1 MTETIRGLS
10 ATATGDNVRVTAT
23 VSLSGTVKTLTADAT
38 RLPEESMTDAEDRA
52 IAELRK
58 TLYAS
63 GVPKRAIATVVNRHK
78 ERRTDTGRP

>member
-10 ATATGDNVRVTAT
+10 VTADGDNVRVTAT
-23 VSLSGTVKTLTADAT
+23 VFLDGQVKTLTADAT
-38 RLPEESMTDAEDRA
+38 RLPDESLTGAEDRA
-52 IAELRK
+52 LAQLRK

-78 ERRTDTGRP
+78 ERRTAKP

>member
-10 ATATGDNVRVTAT
+10 VTADGDNVRVTAT
-23 VSLSGTVKTLTADAT
+23 VFLGGQVKALSADAT
-38 RLPEESMTDAEDRA
+38 RLPAETLTDAEDRA

-78 ERRTDTGRP
+78 ERRTQKP

>member
-10 ATATGDNVRVTAT
+10 VTADGDNVRVTAT
-23 VSLSGTVKTLTADAT
+23 VSLGGQVKTLSADAT
-38 RLPEESMTDAEDRA
+38 RLGAETLTDAEDRA

-63 GVPKRAIATVVNRHK
+63 GVPKRAIATVVNRHR
-78 ERRTDTGRP
+78 ERRTGRP

>member
-10 ATATGDNVRVTAT
+10 VTATGDSVRVTAT
-23 VSLSGTVKTLTADAT
+23 VSLSGVVKTLTADAT

-52 IAELRK
+52 IAELRR
-58 TLYAS
+58 TLYAL

-78 ERRTDTGRP
+78 EQRTGRP

>member
-1 MTETIRGLS
+1 MAETIRGLRV
-10 ATATGDNVRVTAT
+10 TADGDNVRVTAT
-23 VSLSGTVKTLTADAT
+23 VIIDGQVKTLTADAT
-38 RLPEESMTDAEDRA
+38 RLSAETLTDAEDRA

-78 ERRTDTGRP
+78 ERRTAKP